1 MVLPS
6 QKPGIPGEVISKGNG
21 IIIIILFLILGAIS
35 AGLFYWYKLGN
46 IPVVVETTM
55 RPTYETNKEPESTTA
70 KAQVDTL
77 GVMSTSDELGAIEAD
92 LESTSL
98 TNLDT
103 ELIPI
108 DQELEASFAAE

>member
-1 MVLPS
+1 
-6 QKPGIPGEVISKGNG
+6 
-21 IIIIILFLILGAIS
+21 
-35 AGLFYWYKLGN
+35 
-46 IPVVVETTM
+46 M